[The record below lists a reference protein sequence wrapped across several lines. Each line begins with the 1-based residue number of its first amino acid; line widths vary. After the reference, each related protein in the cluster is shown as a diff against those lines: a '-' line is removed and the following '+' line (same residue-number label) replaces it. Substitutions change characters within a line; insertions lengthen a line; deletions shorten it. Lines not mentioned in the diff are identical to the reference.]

1 MFKSKKGVSLITVLL
16 FMLVATIAATAT
28 FKWLT
33 SENRSSATRM
43 LRQEAYKSSIA
54 GIENTRAWMSSHANE
69 VGAIIKQYFDN
80 DKKPVLLNSVLPQLS
95 RNSQTYNVWLTA
107 VNTESNTYK
116 LKLLSEG
123 NSRNGTTHTEAAIVN
138 VDGLY
143 RVKIPTSTQKFTFN
157 KAFHGAST
165 GITAT
170 DTIGSGNI
178 NGDWEYSNNPV
189 VNGDMIVTGSTKYGG
204 TVHHYGDFY
213 LAGNLQSDGESFYG
227 TPGLDTT
234 VVYIGGNV
242 SCPDG
247 QHITVYGDLYAKG
260 DISSKCRIVV
270 KGNFTVGGHV
280 VRYQK
285 WGSEYSNKYDIEV
298 GKNWVF
304 TNKNADHKEQLD
316 LQRPV
321 DATSNITLFSV
332 GKNLY
337 MPYKIKAYCNTGDGN
352 CGDYYEKRV
361 FNVGGNVYRYNNDQF
376 EIETQQ
382 DRGYNYGV
390 YMDGYTRPF
399 NNKERCVN
407 DDTKNCKK
415 ARIFSFN
422 AHSVSNDRIQ
432 EWKES
437 DDVLKDIGDKYW
449 ANINKL
455 NKYGKMISPKNN
467 QVPDPIKL
475 KNEAAWKSAKANAH
489 CGIFGAFNMDDYM
502 VDKLNSCY
510 STAKSNGW
518 LYNDEYLIIEWD
530 NDQQRQSTHDLVGKF
545 VFYVTTP
552 LSQVYLPSTA
562 KGSYV
567 FLYLEQ
573 GASAELFG
581 KASKE
586 YNYVIYSKGDIA
598 QINGLHIRGS
608 VILSEGKSLKK
619 YQGGVNLEYDEKIL
633 KSLANAGI
641 IRENPAY
648 TALITG
654 EEVDEEGNI
663 VEAAAQDDIYYIAT
677 SPHLGITLESQ
688 YETRET
694 VAQGADDTQAITPS
708 AVILPRVI
716 YLTRNPNGKLIDYY
730 NVINLNGANEQ
741 KDASKI
747 TCDPA
752 LNTNG
757 LLYQNAKMLDDDVYT
772 CKHQSSQY
780 GDLIFYVVVDGETGV
795 TPAIKMQDSVVE
807 ISAGGP
813 ITTISAEVEQTSH
826 PSDVSIDISVIGHPD
841 GWDIQPVTGT
851 NLTLRTKNSYEAVY
865 TLTFKPNVSTID
877 LFTVSTSPAAKKG
890 SVYFYL
896 TSPMVGCTIKPP
908 SSTRVLISGYISV
921 TRGDISQYCSKSEN
935 IGICSE
941 NGYDQKINNLSCE
954 DLVSGEWIKATGTN
968 ATVVDANNK
977 WEVGTNSAI
986 SLVST
991 SNVPSY
997 CELILPTA
1005 NNSIVQATQNSEYTL
1020 YASLK
1025 RKRYTLTVKTKDNDN
1040 SNTGVSVYYGDT
1052 QDSYTDITSS
1062 LCEKNSEGNLVC
1074 SVYAG
1079 WYVKT
1084 AYTEAGDDK
1093 FSRWECSGENCVD
1106 NKPKTTAEYTLS
1118 PITGDNIITAVFND
1132 KDHHCFYE
1140 DFTNLTAFCERDQTN
1155 CINNCENAN
1164 TSCSVSGVVADW
1176 QLMYANN
1183 GNSSSL
1189 PPTIQNGYIT
1199 SNNSIPSGNS
1209 TIILSTK
1216 EAGIHGTMTTLIQT
1230 TLLENSNKSLNSG
1243 FIFSSD
1249 AAASSFTLV
1258 NIYGDESNDNA
1269 LTARVCKGSQS
1280 LSSTKNEN
1288 CTNQVLKDAN
1298 DNKVAITSV
1307 DMIKLK
1313 MDLTIENK
1321 LKITATVNGTTT
1333 STELDISSYLG
1344 SREEHSHY
1352 VGFDI
1357 SDPSFKIYDIG
1368 WSSLYFEDKC
1378 FENPKVSCS
1387 FAANYLGGLV
1397 PKDENVTPWVGIS
1410 SWFEDHDC
1418 SVSYYYNGC
1427 DNTTGNSSFGCDGYK
1442 FNWNWYA
1449 SWREEY
1455 DVDGNYFGANLSDG
1469 TYHFTEGGEHGTT
1482 QTFTYYGNKT
1492 ITRAVNDAKVKVTCN
1507 NQSSLNGTWASCG
1520 SFWVGDI
1527 THCSKNAEIL
1537 SSSETSIYGNAGSE
1551 LIIPVDNNNDETIV
1565 NLRDATLWI
1574 DISGFTENG
1583 EDKIIVHL
1591 KDANGNLSIPREI
1604 TTNGRQSFNVD
1615 VMSSLDSFDPQTIKA
1630 VILQSTYYSYQVN
1643 SIMSSCPYALGINN
1657 CRAKYNGISWTIS
1670 STITHVEGA
1679 AANGCSVKPKNST
1692 SYILENV
1699 SCPENGEFKFTEE
1712 NLYEQ
1717 VNYSDIDEVRSYVIT
1732 AKNRDG
1738 GEVSCT
1744 TDPDTLTAVQVACNV
1759 AQTQIV
1765 KGATMPALN
1774 YNFTGCPY
1782 DKCYYTVSVDNPA
1795 GGKKSESGS
1804 GTGSSSTWSPN
1815 LIATNTGSFDY
1826 YLTILGK
1833 EHNCGT
1839 VNVQNASPATVTN
1852 CDYTTE
1858 GINDENYK
1866 LTATVSPANDGSEW
1880 NMQISIVDNIGQV
1893 YKTEPHEARKGTG
1906 TKFEQAIP
1914 TAGMT
1919 PGTYTAMLYL
1929 NGEVVA
1935 TSGCTKQITIEGPS
1949 SSSTVISS
1957 SSAASSSSAQ
1967 SSSSSFTLTCPDNKT
1982 NQDPDQSITLQ
1993 NFSASPCGN
2002 GCTYKVFDGS
2012 TEKDF
2017 SANSFYD
2024 PNGTGTKTYSFVAS
2038 NSYGKKDTCEF
2049 TVAFKSANSNCEC
2062 TCGDCSNVE
2071 TTAYGTNEYT
2081 AFKHCIFIDN
2091 GNAKFRIDHKC
2102 SSIKINGIEISGTH
2116 NETEIK
2122 NYVSTTKDGGY
2133 YLEIIHNGSSD
2144 NNREYCNYQINHT
2157 SSTNPCGSSGG
2168 SGGSEEIDEPSGDCH
2183 APTGCKTPIT
2193 SGTFAWDGKCYF
2205 FTSLNWLNNNN
2216 AGIYSINGIDFNGYV
2231 NEWTQG
2237 FPNKID
2243 GGYYVKTNTSSCC
2256 GKDGTLGKPTCN

>member
-123 NSRNGTTHTEAAIVN
+123 NSRNGTTHTEAAIIN

-165 GITAT
+165 GITGN
-170 DTIGSGNI
+170 DTIGSGNV
-178 NGDWEYSNNPV
+178 NGDWAYSNTPI
-189 VNGDMIVTGSTKYGG
+189 VNGDMIVTGSATYGG

-213 LAGNLQSDGESFYG
+213 LAGNLNNPNGETIYG

-234 VVYIGGNV
+234 SVYVGGNIT
-242 SCPDG
+242 CPNG
-247 QHITVYGDLYAKG
+247 QPITVHGDLY
-260 DISSKCRIVV
+260 V
-270 KGNFTVGGHV
+270 KGNISKDCRVEIKGNLTLGGNIIRENDFQV
-280 VRYQK
+280 
-285 WGSEYSNKYDIEV
+285 NV

-304 TNKNADHKEQLD
+304 SNQYTTADGGNEQLE
-316 LQRPV
+316 LTRY
-321 DATSNITLFSV
+321 SNNNTTFNI

-337 MPYKIKAYCNTGDGN
+337 LPYKIKTHCNTEDGH
-352 CGDYYEKRV
+352 CGDYDGKRKIT
-361 FNVGGNVYRYNNDQF
+361 VGGDVYRYSNSQF
-376 EIETQQ
+376 ELETQE
-382 DRGYNYGV
+382 DNEYRYGA
-390 YMDGYTRPF
+390 YMNSYTRPF
-399 NNKERCVN
+399 YNKDRCVN
-407 DDTKNCKK
+407 DDTKNCRK
-415 ARIFSFN
+415 ARIFSFK
-422 AHSVSNDRIQ
+422 AHSISNDRVQ

-437 DDVLKDIGDKYW
+437 DDVLKDIGDNYW

-455 NKYGKMISPKNN
+455 YKYGKMISKTNN

-475 KNEAAWKSAKANAH
+475 KNEAAWKSAKANSN
-489 CGIFGAFNMDDYM
+489 CGLNDQFIMDDHSIGI
-502 VDKLNSCY
+502 LNTCY
-510 STAKSNGW
+510 NNAKNNGW
-518 LYNDEYLIIEWD
+518 LYNDEYLIIHWKYQEQKD
-530 NDQQRQSTHDLVGKF
+530 AKTPLVGKF
-545 VFYVTTP
+545 VFYAPDALGQT
-552 LSQVYLPSTA
+552 YLAPTA
-562 KGSYV
+562 NGSYV
-567 FLYLEQ
+567 FLYLEK
-573 GASAELFG
+573 GTTGELLG
-581 KASKE
+581 HRE
-586 YNYVIYSKGDIA
+586 LDYNYVIYSKGDIA
-598 QINGLHIRGS
+598 QINGLHIKGS
-608 VILSEGKSLKK
+608 VILSEGKSLNK
-619 YQGGVNLEYDEKIL
+619 YQGGVNLEYDGKIL

-747 TCDPA
+747 ACDPA

-877 LFTVSTSPAAKKG
+877 LFTVSTNSAAKKG

-921 TRGDISQYCSKSEN
+921 KRGDISQYCSKSEN
-935 IGICSE
+935 IDICSE

-1744 TDPDTLTAVQVACNV
+1744 TNPDTLTAVQVACNV

-1826 YLTILGK
+1826 YLTVLGK

-1880 NMQISIVDNIGQV
+1880 NIQISIVDNIGQV
-1893 YKTEPHEARKGTG
+1893 YKTEPHKARKGTG

-1993 NFSASPCGN
+1993 NYSASPCGS

-2049 TVAFKSANSNCEC
+2049 TVAFKSKSS
-2062 TCGDCSNVE
+2062 TCGCEAYCGAGCESNIGTGNIGDVAFNGCHFITDATRLSFNTDNPTGGYWQINGITINTKQPCWDNANDCSNFLNNYAKVDGGWYITGKAGWASVRTSNASYPCGNYGSDE
-2071 TTAYGTNEYT
+2071 TNPIDVGSTQQKRTYQANKWYAITLHQNGTFVIQNLTDSDATVTYT
-2081 AFKHCIFIDN
+2081 DCNGVSKSKTVRNGQNGDN
-2091 GNAKFRIDHKC
+2091 GGGWWNTIETSVTANCKIKFKYSR
-2102 SSIKINGIEISGTH
+2102 
-2116 NETEIK
+2116 
-2122 NYVSTTKDGGY
+2122 DG
-2133 YLEIIHNGSSD
+2133 EFDMSV
-2144 NNREYCNYQINHT
+2144 
-2157 SSTNPCGSSGG
+2157 
-2168 SGGSEEIDEPSGDCH
+2168 
-2183 APTGCKTPIT
+2183 
-2193 SGTFAWDGKCYF
+2193 W
-2205 FTSLNWLNNNN
+2205 
-2216 AGIYSINGIDFNGYV
+2216 
-2231 NEWTQG
+2231 
-2237 FPNKID
+2237 
-2243 GGYYVKTNTSSCC
+2243 
-2256 GKDGTLGKPTCN
+2256 